1 MEKVKQKKTFIL
13 SRYYLDDQH
22 VEDTP
27 PRNNVYE
34 HHEPRPLIFENLDTE
49 GKLPCNI
56 AEASLTSSGS
66 ATKLIPIKPKPTYN
80 LGQDLSNPDLQVT
93 SLRFMSL
100 PTNSKVAEPPFV
112 HPCTTVYSNAT
123 GNNLSFVGDRQ
134 PYMYKSNIDAI
145 HDVTNHLSNIEITR
159 VQGIEPTTSSN
170 LYSGTHNA
178 NYQEC
183 INYNAA
189 NHLPQIR
196 SRDRELNVNSSQ
208 NDNGQGRIQL
218 KNKDSTHAAPTKAN
232 KRGKPTI
239 PDDIKD
245 VFLSAGIDEQNA
257 ADVVVYSS
265 IENFR
270 ESCSKINNSELKERL
285 TIVRR
290 QWKNRNCAETSRTNR
305 IERIKGMRE
314 EFQRELKKLKDNQKT
329 MAKYQVNAKNNR
341 HTFKH

>member
-1 MEKVKQKKTFIL
+1 MEKVKPKKTFIL
-13 SRYYLDDQH
+13 SRYYLDDQQ

-34 HHEPRPLIFENLDTE
+34 HHEPRPSIKGNRDTE

-66 ATKLIPIKPKPTYN
+66 ETKLIPIKPKPTYN

-100 PTNSKVAEPPFV
+100 PTNSKVAEPPIV
-112 HPCTTVYSNAT
+112 HPCSTVHSNAME
-123 GNNLSFVGDRQ
+123 NN
-134 PYMYKSNIDAI
+134 YMYKSNIDAI
-145 HDVTNHLSNIEITR
+145 HYVSYHSSKIEIPR

-189 NHLPQIR
+189 NHLPQMR
-196 SRDRELNVNSSQ
+196 SRDRELSVNPSQ
-208 NDNGQGRIQL
+208 NDNGQGRIKL

-245 VFLSAGIDEQNA
+245 VFLSAGIDEKNA
-257 ADVVVYSS
+257 ADVVVYSN

-285 TIVRR
+285 KNVRR
-290 QWKNRNCAETSRTNR
+290 QWKYRNCAEKSRTNR

-329 MAKYQVNAKNNR
+329 MAKYQVNAKNN
-341 HTFKH
+341 

>member
-1 MEKVKQKKTFIL
+1 MVIYHLLCLIIGHGKSKTKKTFIL
-13 SRYYLDDQH
+13 SRYYLDDQQ

-34 HHEPRPLIFENLDTE
+34 HHEPRPLLFENLDTE

-66 ATKLIPIKPKPTYN
+66 ATKFIPLKP
-80 LGQDLSNPDLQVT
+80 
-93 SLRFMSL
+93 
-100 PTNSKVAEPPFV
+100 
-112 HPCTTVYSNAT
+112 
-123 GNNLSFVGDRQ
+123 Q
-134 PYMYKSNIDAI
+134 P
-145 HDVTNHLSNIEITR
+145 
-159 VQGIEPTTSSN
+159 
-170 LYSGTHNA
+170 
-178 NYQEC
+178 
-183 INYNAA
+183 
-189 NHLPQIR
+189 NHLPQMR
-196 SRDRELNVNSSQ
+196 SCGRVLSVNS
-208 NDNGQGRIQL
+208 GQGQITI
-218 KNKDSTHAAPTKAN
+218 KNKNGTQAAPTKAN
-232 KRGKPTI
+232 KTGKPTI

-245 VFLSAGIDEQNA
+245 VLLSAGIDEKNA
-257 ADVVVYSS
+257 ADVVVYSN

-290 QWKNRNCAETSRTNR
+290 QWKYRNCAEKSRTNR